1 VRSSALRLV
10 IALLIVA
17 LGVYLG
23 VRLIRYSDADDA
35 PGGIALG
42 CLLIGGALLLGVW
55 IARRKT

>member
-35 PGGIALG
+35 PGGIVLG
-42 CLLIGGALLLGVW
+42 CLLIVGALLLGVW